1 MAAVAILKYSRIDPC
16 MHACHD
22 GGMTK
27 VTAFSGM
34 MIACLRMLAG
44 SPEFA
49 ASDRLGGREGA
60 QNCVA
65 SSISSEK

>member
-1 MAAVAILKYSRIDPC
+1 
-16 MHACHD
+16 MH

-44 SPEFA
+44 IRRKRQAWEQ
-49 ASDRLGGREGA
+49 GRCPKLCGMFHFFREVA
-60 QNCVA
+60 QGD
-65 SSISSEK
+65 EL